1 MRKEYVKNI
10 LSKKIVII
18 IFYLIGF
25 LLLVLNFSTNW
36 INGGKTQNIGGFSF
50 FEFQRD
56 SEHLV
61 ISEIFNDKYGLTE
74 NKYGL
79 SRVTNSSDEWLNSMY
94 INDRINY
101 DKDLNDLRVQDYV
114 SQVGLQ

>member
-50 FEFQRD
+50 FEF
-56 SEHLV
+56 
-61 ISEIFNDKYGLTE
+61 
-74 NKYGL
+74 
-79 SRVTNSSDEWLNSMY
+79 
-94 INDRINY
+94 
-101 DKDLNDLRVQDYV
+101 
-114 SQVGLQ
+114 

>member
-36 INGGKTQNIGGFSF
+36 INGGKLKILVVFLFQNFKAIQNI
-50 FEFQRD
+50 
-56 SEHLV
+56 
-61 ISEIFNDKYGLTE
+61 
-74 NKYGL
+74 
-79 SRVTNSSDEWLNSMY
+79 
-94 INDRINY
+94 
-101 DKDLNDLRVQDYV
+101 
-114 SQVGLQ
+114 

>member
-36 INGGKTQNIGGFSF
+36 INGGKTQNIGVDC
-50 FEFQRD
+50 QIVCVD
-56 SEHLV
+56 
-61 ISEIFNDKYGLTE
+61 T
-74 NKYGL
+74 NK
-79 SRVTNSSDEWLNSMY
+79 
-94 INDRINY
+94 
-101 DKDLNDLRVQDYV
+101 
-114 SQVGLQ
+114 